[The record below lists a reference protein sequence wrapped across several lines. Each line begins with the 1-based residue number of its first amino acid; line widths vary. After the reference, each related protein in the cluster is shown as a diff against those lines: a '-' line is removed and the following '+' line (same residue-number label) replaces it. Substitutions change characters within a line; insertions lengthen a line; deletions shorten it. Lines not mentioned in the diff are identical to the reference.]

1 MYMSWEVIDYIFLV
15 VKGIMMPQG
24 LKFQRDYSPAVDGHS
39 SQTAF
44 QITSRLR
51 ATSEQLVESTTY
63 CLWVDNDFARQ

>member
-1 MYMSWEVIDYIFLV
+1 
-15 VKGIMMPQG
+15 MPQG

-63 CLWVDNDFARQ
+63 PGLATILRVNRKI